1 MKMHCNDQR
10 HESELNCGL
19 IARTPRTTKHQRV
32 GTKNNKECTCVRP
45 DQEQNAKTPPKL
57 ETSRRKVPRP
67 AAQTRPM
74 KKLTRRGLGRLGLLI
89 LLLGRLGL
97 GLAAHGDGG
106 LWFVLLLIA
115 QLALWCLLVSSG
127 DTLGTLKK

>member
-1 MKMHCNDQR
+1 M
-10 HESELNCGL
+10 
-19 IARTPRTTKHQRV
+19 
-32 GTKNNKECTCVRP
+32 
-45 DQEQNAKTPPKL
+45 
-57 ETSRRKVPRP
+57 PRP
-67 AAQTRPM
+67 RPNLRLPAGKCPVRRAQTRPM